1 MDEEEITRRFREQ
14 LTVGMS
20 AADLLDL
27 AGALASSR
35 VDATVNPPRP
45 ELRYSRRGDVAVFR
59 VRVDIEGEKP
69 PIWRRL
75 DIRSSITLDT
85 LHDVLQ
91 AAFDWTDSHL
101 HRFAL
106 GGGVWDR
113 DSQLFLCAYDID
125 DPDAD
130 DDGVPESEVRLDE
143 VMAEPGDILRY
154 VYDYGDAWQVT
165 LRLENVVSADA
176 EGAAPPPPIAHCLDG
191 RRAAPPEDSRGAD
204 AATLAAL
211 QPDPARFDPAEVNEM
226 LGDVRFRLR
235 EAGVASETIAT
246 IDRLRFAAGFTP
258 EGDIAPT
265 DPLIEAAAH
274 ALAAPEA
281 PVDPAEREAC
291 LHAWTWFLQRAG
303 GDGIPL
309 TAAGYLKPADV
320 AEVSQVLPASDAW
333 LTKSTREIDHSFL
346 LHFREALVRQGFLRK
361 YKGRLLLTRIGASA
375 RKSPGHLWDALV
387 DRWRGVVAR
396 THIIDGRAG
405 STDADY
411 TRDATVCVLLAVAA
425 GSTFSASWGDHK
437 PGGLDHAARWLSI
450 LGWRLERDPLR
461 GRDLYQL
468 PMRTVLE
475 NLWDGV
481 RDRSDKGEMSET
493 ARRFAREVLR
503 GR

>member
-1 MDEEEITRRFREQ
+1 MDEEEITRRFRE
-14 LTVGMS
+14 LTAGMS

-45 ELRYSRRGDVAVFR
+45 ELRYPRRGDVAVFR

-75 DIRSSITLDT
+75 DIRSAITLDT

-91 AAFDWTDSHL
+91 AAFGWTDSHL

-176 EGAAPPPPIAHCLDG
+176 EGAGTPPPIAHCLDG

-211 QPDPARFDPAEVNEM
+211 QPDPARFDPAEVNEL

-265 DPLIEAAAH
+265 DPLIEAAAT
-274 ALAAPEA
+274 ALATPEPA
-281 PVDPAEREAC
+281 VDSAEQEAC
-291 LHAWTWFLQRAG
+291 LRAWTWFLHRAEG
-303 GDGIPL
+303 GGIPL

-320 AEVSQVLPASDAW
+320 ADISQILPTSDAW

-346 LHFREALVRQGFLRK
+346 LHFREALVRQGLLRK

-375 RKSPGHLWDALV
+375 RRSPDRLWQALV
-387 DRWRGVVAR
+387 DRWRGVVAGTR
-396 THIIDGRAG
+396 LVDGRAG
-405 STDADY
+405 SSDAAY
-411 TRDATVCVLLAVAA
+411 TRAATVCVLLAVAA
-425 GSTFSASWGDHK
+425 GETFSASWGDHR
-437 PGGLDHAARWLSI
+437 PGGLDHAARWLT
-450 LGWRLERDPLR
+450 LMGWRMEGDDLR
-461 GRDLYQL
+461 GRDLYAL
-468 PMRTVLE
+468 PIRTVLE

-481 RDRSDKGEMSET
+481 RGRSDKGEMSGT

-503 GR
+503 GV